1 MQYNYVHSPT
11 GGVLVRVR
19 HERAE
24 IYYNWIEG
32 DASNGYGEVEL
43 IGPDCETQ
51 QPGWS
56 ADLRREDADLV
67 GNVIVHNN
75 PGWRNAVRIGGDLN
89 GRSQGRV
96 RMVNNTV
103 LFTNSGTANAVM
115 VQMGAGSL
123 EMHNK
128 VIYQAPAG
136 SSPASVRANPA
147 SNRTEEHTHEL
158 KSLMRN
164 S

>member
-43 IGPDCETQ
+43 IGHDCETQ

-67 GNVIVHNN
+67 GNVIVPNN
-75 PGWRNAVRIGGDLN
+75 PGWRHAVRTGGQLN
-89 GRSQGRV
+89 GPNQGPGALG
-96 RMVNNTV
+96 NNTV
-103 LFTNSGTANAVM
+103 LF
-115 VQMGAGSL
+115 
-123 EMHNK
+123 HNH
-128 VIYQAPAG
+128 G
-136 SSPASVRANPA
+136 
-147 SNRTEEHTHEL
+147 
-158 KSLMRN
+158 
-164 S
+164 